1 MSEDRALGKTGRR
14 EKPREG
20 LAIFSRL
27 LRFLHLDF
35 QVHLRSLM
43 SSDKK
48 TPNQTNG
55 IPSLESDIS
64 RLTSLLASTSQTSTT
79 NGNETDNPETVDRGE
94 IDELG
99 TEEVEELIRRM
110 EAANDIADGVENKLD
125 GILEHL
131 DGLLSSLGA
140 EGEVKE
146 NNSPTDSQ
154 PGR

>member
-1 MSEDRALGKTGRR
+1 
-14 EKPREG
+14 
-20 LAIFSRL
+20 
-27 LRFLHLDF
+27 
-35 QVHLRSLM
+35 M

-64 RLTSLLASTSQTSTT
+64 RLTSLLASTSPTSTT
-79 NGNETDNPETVDRGE
+79 NGNETDNPETADRGE

-140 EGEVKE
+140 EREVKE
-146 NNSPTDSQ
+146 NHCPTDSQ
-154 PGR
+154 PDR

>member
-1 MSEDRALGKTGRR
+1 
-14 EKPREG
+14 
-20 LAIFSRL
+20 
-27 LRFLHLDF
+27 
-35 QVHLRSLM
+35 M

-64 RLTSLLASTSQTSTT
+64 RLTSLLASTSPTSTT
-79 NGNETDNPETVDRGE
+79 NGNETDNPETVDRE

-131 DGLLSSLGA
+131 DELLSSCRPSWKSA
-140 EGEVKE
+140 NK
-146 NNSPTDSQ
+146 
-154 PGR
+154 RR